1 MSKLRS
7 SLKKL
12 PTRVAALQKAY
23 PEAQVEVWAYDEHRL
38 GLQPLSRKVWAKR
51 GERPVQQVEIRYQWL
66 YLYGFV
72 CPQSGQTEW
81 LIMPTVNITVFNLA
95 LADFAKNVGAGGA
108 KHILLVLDG
117 AGWHRSGQVVIPAG
131 LHFEFLPA
139 YSPELQPAERL
150 WPLTNEGIANQHW
163 TSLDALEAA
172 QAERCVAVSEATTLV
187 QHTTCYS
194 WWPLVNC

>member
-1 MSKLRS
+1 
-7 SLKKL
+7 
-12 PTRVAALQKAY
+12 
-23 PEAQVEVWAYDEHRL
+23 
-38 GLQPLSRKVWAKR
+38 
-51 GERPVQQVEIRYQWL
+51 
-66 YLYGFV
+66 
-72 CPQSGQTEW
+72 
-81 LIMPTVNITVFNLA
+81 MPTVNITVFNLA